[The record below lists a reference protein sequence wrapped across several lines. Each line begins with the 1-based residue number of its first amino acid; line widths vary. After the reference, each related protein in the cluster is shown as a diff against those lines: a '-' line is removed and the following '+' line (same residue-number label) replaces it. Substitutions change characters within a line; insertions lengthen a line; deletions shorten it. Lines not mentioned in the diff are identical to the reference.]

1 MAAKAKP
8 VRQLT
13 PLELQI
19 MKVLWR
25 SGPGT
30 VQTVLGG
37 LGDGPKLAYTTVQ
50 TMLNVLHR
58 KGHVKRALRGKAF
71 EYQPLL
77 SKDRASRNAVRD
89 MVDRLFAG
97 SVEGLLMTLVK
108 SKELNPKNFA
118 KLKAAIDK
126 YEEEN
131 HGGN

>member
-25 SGPGT
+25 SGPAT
-30 VQTVLGG
+30 VQTVLDG